1 MIETSSR
8 WITTSLASISKLVIG
23 GDWGKD
29 PSKTLELDGEYV
41 EVSCIRGSE
50 IKNWDKVKGQ
60 TAVKRIIKKNSCEK
74 RKLQNGDIIIE
85 ISGGGPDQPVGRIL
99 YINDDV
105 LIKFSSPVVCT
116 NFLRLIRV
124 YENLNQ
130 NFISYY
136 LKHFYLSGEVVN
148 YQGGS
153 NNLRNLK
160 YKNYQTIKIPIPPLA
175 EQNRIV
181 KKLDELFGHLDV
193 LKERLD
199 RIPQLLKDFRQSVLS
214 QAVSGK
220 LTEGTRIEKWRTV
233 KLKDLVIEIKSGK
246 SFSCPEIPV
255 VSGKIG
261 LVKISAVTWGE
272 FDEKETKTVED
283 SDRIRPD
290 YFIKKGDFLMSRANT
305 LEKVGASVIVKK
317 IVNKIMLSDK
327 VWRVKFAEE
336 CDKKYINYFLRSDI
350 GRREIESRAS
360 GNQVSMRNL
369 SQSKFLD
376 IDISLPSLS
385 EQKQIVLKIESLFV
399 KADKIKQYN
408 IVLKEK
414 INVLPQAI
422 LEKAFKGEL
431 VPQLKG
437 DGSAE
442 DLLKQIQVS
451 KALENKKVVE
461 KIKKKIKPVKM
472 KDLIEIIELNFK
484 SKYFTFEDIDQ
495 RISNISKAEYI
506 KIKNEFFE
514 LLKKDKFSIEGKKL
528 KSKLVKSK
536 GVIQYKLESK

>member
-1 MIETSSR
+1 MKNRWEYITFQDICYSIE
-8 WITTSLASISKLVIG
+8 KL
-23 GDWGKD
+23 
-29 PSKTLELDGEYV
+29 
-41 EVSCIRGSE
+41 
-50 IKNWDKVKGQ
+50 
-60 TAVKRIIKKNSCEK
+60 KKNSSFKSSFYYVDISSINSDKHQIENPNLIELLKAPSRAKQIIQTDDILVSTVRPKLRRIARVQNSLDNTIASTGFSVLRIHKSLNSTFFFYFCISDSFVESLV
-74 RKLQNGDIIIE
+74 KLQKGASYPAVRN
-85 ISGGGPDQPVGRIL
+85 S
-99 YINDDV
+99 DV
-105 LIKFSSPVVCT
+105 LSQGVPV
-116 NFLRLIRV
+116 
-124 YENLNQ
+124 
-130 NFISYY
+130 
-136 LKHFYLSGEVVN
+136 
-148 YQGGS
+148 
-153 NNLRNLK
+153 
-160 YKNYQTIKIPIPPLA
+160 PPLA

-181 KKLDELFGHLDV
+181 EKLNKLFGHLDA

-199 RIPQLLKDFRQSVLS
+199 RIPQLLKDFRRSVLS

-220 LTEGTRIEKWRTV
+220 LTEGTRNEKWRTV

-283 SDRIRPD
+283 PDRIRPD

-376 IDISLPSLS
+376 IGIRLPSLS

-451 KALENKKVVE
+451 KELENKKVVE
-461 KIKKKIKPVKM
+461 KIKKKIKPVKIKM

-495 RISNISKAEYI
+495 HISNISKAEYV

-514 LLKKDKFSIEGKKL
+514 LLKKDKFSIEGEKL